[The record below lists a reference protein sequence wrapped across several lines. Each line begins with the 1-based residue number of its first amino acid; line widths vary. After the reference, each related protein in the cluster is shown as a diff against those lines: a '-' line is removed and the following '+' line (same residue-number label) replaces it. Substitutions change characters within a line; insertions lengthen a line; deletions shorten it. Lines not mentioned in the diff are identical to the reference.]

1 MSASDYISKKK
12 YEHMKNTFRT
22 KDSSNEISK
31 KKINVIRNVHNIDVF
46 GEPIETKWFGVAFSN
61 TEIQLCPDAH
71 IDSMIHTKPLITK
84 TPERTIEPALKKR
97 LPPNICGSCFPQKD
111 IYTGGPFIEGAYKFI
126 ACNQCGEVGGE
137 NVQYC
142 NAVTRGSL

>member
-46 GEPIETKWFGVAFSN
+46 GEPIETKWFGVAF
-61 TEIQLCPDAH
+61 
-71 IDSMIHTKPLITK
+71 
-84 TPERTIEPALKKR
+84 
-97 LPPNICGSCFPQKD
+97 
-111 IYTGGPFIEGAYKFI
+111 
-126 ACNQCGEVGGE
+126 
-137 NVQYC
+137 
-142 NAVTRGSL
+142 